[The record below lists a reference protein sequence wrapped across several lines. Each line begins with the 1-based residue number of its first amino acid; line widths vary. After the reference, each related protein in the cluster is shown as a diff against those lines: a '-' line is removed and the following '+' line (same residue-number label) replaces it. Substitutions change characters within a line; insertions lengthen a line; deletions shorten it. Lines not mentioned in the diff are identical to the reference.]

1 MVKPNGKLSSPTHP
15 LEKHEPDASDA
26 YLKDRVQN
34 ELINSKRTG
43 SRTAFNDR
51 AQVEDAIAKTFLI
64 KTQDLNSW
72 LASSPPA
79 GMTKAFLAD
88 PGLGNSGRGF
98 EVLTTGGQISKIVR
112 PMPNVNLVLKS
123 DGKRSYMIH
132 TAHPEF

>member
-64 KTQDLNSW
+64 KAQDLNSW
-72 LASSPPA
+72 LAFSPPA

-88 PGLGNSGRGF
+88 PGLGNLGRGF

-123 DGKRSYMIH
+123 DGKGGYMIH